1 MELRFKNSKIKKQCE
16 DPKRAQR
23 DFGLRMGTVLTQR
36 VAELWAATCLLDL
49 KFISAA
55 RLHRLKGDRKYQYA
69 VDLVNPYRLV
79 FEPLL
84 QDGVEIW
91 DLDRIDI
98 IRIEQV
104 VNYHGK

>member
-36 VAELWAATCLLDL
+36 VAELWAATCLLDI
-49 KFISAA
+49 KSISAA